1 MSGRGWLQGAAGLV
15 ALACMMTPNQQ
26 REDTLI
32 REARTFNDDLRWA
45 RYEQLSASLPRDEAP
60 LFLARANAIG
70 DDLVM
75 ADFEV
80 TSINFGPGSDTA
92 TVGVSLQWYNR
103 RASIVRSTTIEQR
116 WEMRSGRWLMTRQR
130 RVRGDRFPLVLEPVT
145 PPAPPATPV
154 TPAPPPSP

>member
-1 MSGRGWLQGAAGLV
+1 MSCRGWLPGAGGLL

-45 RYEQLSASLPRDEAP
+45 RYDQISASLPRDEAP
-60 LFLARANAIG
+60 LFLARANAVG

-80 TSINFGPGSDTA
+80 TSINFGPRSETA
-92 TVGVSLQWYNR
+92 TVGVSLQWYTR
-103 RASIVRSTTIEQR
+103 RASILHSTSIEQR
-116 WEMRSGRWLMTRQR
+116 WELRAGRWLMAKQR
-130 RVRGDRFPLVLEPVT
+130 RVRGDRFPLVLEPMTAPPASPVT
-145 PPAPPATPV
+145 PPAAPV
-154 TPAPPPSP
+154 AR